1 MNWLINKK
9 DSIFFQIR
17 LFFISIFLL
26 INTLIILQF
35 LVDNNAY
42 KILEMKR
49 YISTIKTLEELHR
62 KPDVSNDEIN
72 ERIAVFDMK
81 LADISFEEL
90 LKSDYKKIKIDK
102 DAPID
107 IYILNDVKYVHFNPN
122 EDFKK
127 IPPPPILPL
136 QNQRLDEF
144 GESIFFKLR
153 PKPFEIL
160 LIDEL
165 NEKDF
170 KYFWLVVLFS
180 IDVLL
185 LWFFMFIE
193 KKLKP
198 LISLKKDMKN
208 LSNGNLQISTKT
220 DGKDEI
226 SQVAKEFDI
235 ALKQLKELRDSRNLF
250 LRNIMHEFKT
260 PITKG
265 RLITDI
271 YEDSERKF
279 ILIRVFQRLE
289 YLLSE
294 FAKIEELTSG
304 KITLDKRKYYVVDL
318 IEQAFDILLL
328 EEDVIEVEYS
338 HELKIEVDFELF
350 SIALKNLIDNAIKYK
365 TEQKPKI
372 IINENSIQI
381 INKGKELSK
390 DIKEY
395 FKPFNHDYETAT
407 SGLGLGLYISNNI
420 IKIHKFELNYIYED
434 GYHNFFIKI
443 I

>member
-1 MNWLINKK
+1 
-9 DSIFFQIR
+9 
-17 LFFISIFLL
+17 
-26 INTLIILQF
+26 
-35 LVDNNAY
+35 
-42 KILEMKR
+42 MKR

-62 KPDVSNDEIN
+62 KPDVSNNEIN

-122 EDFKK
+122 EDFRK
-127 IPPPPILPL
+127 IPPPPIIPL

-180 IDVLL
+180 IDILL

-226 SQVAKEFDI
+226 SQVAKEFDV

>member
-1 MNWLINKK
+1 
-9 DSIFFQIR
+9 
-17 LFFISIFLL
+17 
-26 INTLIILQF
+26 
-35 LVDNNAY
+35 
-42 KILEMKR
+42 MKR

-72 ERIAVFDMK
+72 QRIAIFDMK

-122 EDFKK
+122 EDFRK

-180 IDVLL
+180 IDILL

-434 GYHNFFIKI
+434 SYHNFFIKI

>member
-1 MNWLINKK
+1 
-9 DSIFFQIR
+9 
-17 LFFISIFLL
+17 
-26 INTLIILQF
+26 
-35 LVDNNAY
+35 
-42 KILEMKR
+42 MKR

-107 IYILNDVKYVHFNPN
+107 IYILNSIKYVHFNPN
-122 EDFKK
+122 EDFRK

-180 IDVLL
+180 IDILL

-372 IINENSIQI
+372 IINEDSIQI

>member
-1 MNWLINKK
+1 M
-9 DSIFFQIR
+9 FFQIR

-122 EDFKK
+122 EDFRK

-372 IINENSIQI
+372 IINEDSIQI

>member
-1 MNWLINKK
+1 
-9 DSIFFQIR
+9 
-17 LFFISIFLL
+17 
-26 INTLIILQF
+26 
-35 LVDNNAY
+35 
-42 KILEMKR
+42 MKR

-62 KPDVSNDEIN
+62 KPDISNDEIN

-122 EDFKK
+122 EDFRK
-127 IPPPPILPL
+127 IPPPQILPL

-180 IDVLL
+180 IDILL

-372 IINENSIQI
+372 IINEDSIQI
-381 INKGKELSK
+381 INRGKELSK

>member
-1 MNWLINKK
+1 M
-9 DSIFFQIR
+9 FFQIR

-81 LADISFEEL
+81 LSDISFEEL

-122 EDFKK
+122 EDFRK
-127 IPPPPILPL
+127 IPPPQILPL

-365 TEQKPKI
+365 TEQKTKI

-434 GYHNFFIKI
+434 GYHNFFMKI

>member
-122 EDFKK
+122 EDFRK
-127 IPPPPILPL
+127 IPPPQILPL

-434 GYHNFFIKI
+434 GYHNFFMKI

>member
-1 MNWLINKK
+1 M
-9 DSIFFQIR
+9 FFQIR

-122 EDFKK
+122 EDFRK
-127 IPPPPILPL
+127 IPPPPIIPL

-180 IDVLL
+180 IDILL

>member
-122 EDFKK
+122 EDFRK
-127 IPPPPILPL
+127 IPPPQILPL

-372 IINENSIQI
+372 IINEDSIQI

>member
-1 MNWLINKK
+1 M
-9 DSIFFQIR
+9 FFQIR
-17 LFFISIFLL
+17 LLFISIFFI

-35 LVDNNAY
+35 VLDDNTY
-42 KILEMKR
+42 KILETKR
-49 YISTIKTLEELHR
+49 YISTIKTLENLHNMDIS
-62 KPDVSNDEIN
+62 KDEIDKK
-72 ERIAVFDMK
+72 IAIFDIK
-81 LADISFEEL
+81 LADISLEEL
-90 LKSDYKKIKIDK
+90 LKSNYKKIKIDK
-102 DAPID
+102 ESPID
-107 IYILNDVKYVHFNPN
+107 IYILNGVKYVHFNPN
-122 EDFKK
+122 EDFRKM
-127 IPPPPILPL
+127 PPPPP
-136 QNQRLDEF
+136 NQQFNEV

-170 KYFWLVVLFS
+170 KYFWLIVLFS
-180 IDVLL
+180 IDILL
-185 LWFFMFIE
+185 LWFFIFIE

-208 LSNGNLQISTKT
+208 LSNGNLQISTKI

-226 SQVAKEFDI
+226 SQVAKEFDN
-235 ALKQLKELRDSRNLF
+235 ALKELKELRDSRNLF
-250 LRNIMHEFKT
+250 LRNIMHELKT

-265 RLITDI
+265 KLITDI

-279 ILIRVFQRLE
+279 ILVRVFQRLE

-304 KITLDKRKYYVVDL
+304 KITLDKRQYYVADL
-318 IEQAFDILLL
+318 LEQAFDILLL
-328 EEDVIEVEYS
+328 DENVIEVNYLY
-338 HELKIEVDFELF
+338 ELKIQADFELF
-350 SIALKNLIDNAIKYK
+350 SIALKNLIDNAIRYK
-365 TEQKPKI
+365 INEKPKI

-420 IKIHKFELNYIYED
+420 MKIHKFELNYSYKD

>member
-1 MNWLINKK
+1 M
-9 DSIFFQIR
+9 FFQIR

-107 IYILNDVKYVHFNPN
+107 IYILNSIKYVHFNPN
-122 EDFKK
+122 EDFRK
-127 IPPPPILPL
+127 IPPPPIIPL

-180 IDVLL
+180 IDILL

-220 DGKDEI
+220 DGRDEI

-372 IINENSIQI
+372 IINEDSIQI

>member
-90 LKSDYKKIKIDK
+90 LKSDYKRIKIDK

-107 IYILNDVKYVHFNPN
+107 IYILNSVKYVHFNPN
-122 EDFKK
+122 EDFRK

-180 IDVLL
+180 IDILL

>member
-1 MNWLINKK
+1 M
-9 DSIFFQIR
+9 
-17 LFFISIFLL
+17 
-26 INTLIILQF
+26 IILQF

-122 EDFKK
+122 EDFRK
-127 IPPPPILPL
+127 IPPPQILPL

-304 KITLDKRKYYVVDL
+304 KITLDKRKYYVVD
-318 IEQAFDILLL
+318 
-328 EEDVIEVEYS
+328 
-338 HELKIEVDFELF
+338 
-350 SIALKNLIDNAIKYK
+350 
-365 TEQKPKI
+365 
-372 IINENSIQI
+372 
-381 INKGKELSK
+381 
-390 DIKEY
+390 
-395 FKPFNHDYETAT
+395 
-407 SGLGLGLYISNNI
+407 
-420 IKIHKFELNYIYED
+420 
-434 GYHNFFIKI
+434 
-443 I
+443 

>member
-1 MNWLINKK
+1 M
-9 DSIFFQIR
+9 
-17 LFFISIFLL
+17 
-26 INTLIILQF
+26 QF

-62 KPDVSNDEIN
+62 KPDISNDEIN

-81 LADISFEEL
+81 LADISFDEL

-122 EDFKK
+122 EDFRK

-180 IDVLL
+180 IDILL

-328 EEDVIEVEYS
+328 EEDVIEVEHS
-338 HELKIEVDFELF
+338 HELKIEADFELF

-372 IINENSIQI
+372 IINEDSIQI

>member
-62 KPDVSNDEIN
+62 KPDISNDEIN

-107 IYILNDVKYVHFNPN
+107 IYILNSIKYVHFNPN
-122 EDFKK
+122 EDFRK

-180 IDVLL
+180 IDILL

-226 SQVAKEFDI
+226 SQVAKEFDV

>member
-122 EDFKK
+122 EDFRK
-127 IPPPPILPL
+127 IPPPPIIPL

-180 IDVLL
+180 IDILL

-226 SQVAKEFDI
+226 SQVAKEFDV

>member
-1 MNWLINKK
+1 
-9 DSIFFQIR
+9 
-17 LFFISIFLL
+17 
-26 INTLIILQF
+26 
-35 LVDNNAY
+35 
-42 KILEMKR
+42 MKR

-62 KPDVSNDEIN
+62 KPDISNDEIN

-107 IYILNDVKYVHFNPN
+107 IYILNSIKYVHFNPN
-122 EDFKK
+122 EDFRK

-180 IDVLL
+180 IDILL

-226 SQVAKEFDI
+226 SQVAKEFDV

>member
-1 MNWLINKK
+1 M
-9 DSIFFQIR
+9 FFQIR

-81 LADISFEEL
+81 LSDISFEEL

-122 EDFKK
+122 EDFRK
-127 IPPPPILPL
+127 IPPPQILPL

-434 GYHNFFIKI
+434 GYHNFFMKI

>member
-1 MNWLINKK
+1 M
-9 DSIFFQIR
+9 FFQIR

-62 KPDVSNDEIN
+62 KPDISNDEIN

-107 IYILNDVKYVHFNPN
+107 IYILNSIKYVHFNPN
-122 EDFKK
+122 EDFRK

-180 IDVLL
+180 IDILL

-226 SQVAKEFDI
+226 SQVAKEFDV

>member
-1 MNWLINKK
+1 
-9 DSIFFQIR
+9 
-17 LFFISIFLL
+17 
-26 INTLIILQF
+26 
-35 LVDNNAY
+35 
-42 KILEMKR
+42 MKR

-122 EDFKK
+122 EDFRK
-127 IPPPPILPL
+127 IPPPPIIPL

-180 IDVLL
+180 IDILL

>member
-1 MNWLINKK
+1 
-9 DSIFFQIR
+9 
-17 LFFISIFLL
+17 
-26 INTLIILQF
+26 
-35 LVDNNAY
+35 
-42 KILEMKR
+42 MKR

-122 EDFKK
+122 EDFRK
-127 IPPPPILPL
+127 IPPPPIIPL

>member
-1 MNWLINKK
+1 
-9 DSIFFQIR
+9 
-17 LFFISIFLL
+17 
-26 INTLIILQF
+26 
-35 LVDNNAY
+35 
-42 KILEMKR
+42 MKR

-107 IYILNDVKYVHFNPN
+107 IYILNSIKYVHFNPN

-127 IPPPPILPL
+127 IPPPPIIPL

-180 IDVLL
+180 IDILL

-434 GYHNFFIKI
+434 GYHNFFMKI

>member
-1 MNWLINKK
+1 
-9 DSIFFQIR
+9 
-17 LFFISIFLL
+17 
-26 INTLIILQF
+26 
-35 LVDNNAY
+35 
-42 KILEMKR
+42 MKR

-122 EDFKK
+122 EDFRK
-127 IPPPPILPL
+127 IPPPQILPL

-372 IINENSIQI
+372 IINEDSIQI

>member
-1 MNWLINKK
+1 M
-9 DSIFFQIR
+9 FFQIR

-62 KPDVSNDEIN
+62 KPDILNDEIN

-122 EDFKK
+122 EDFRK

-198 LISLKKDMKN
+198 LISLKNDMKN

>member
-1 MNWLINKK
+1 
-9 DSIFFQIR
+9 
-17 LFFISIFLL
+17 
-26 INTLIILQF
+26 
-35 LVDNNAY
+35 
-42 KILEMKR
+42 MKR

-122 EDFKK
+122 EDFRK

-180 IDVLL
+180 IDILL

-372 IINENSIQI
+372 IINEDSIQI

-434 GYHNFFIKI
+434 GYHNFFMKI

>member
-1 MNWLINKK
+1 
-9 DSIFFQIR
+9 
-17 LFFISIFLL
+17 
-26 INTLIILQF
+26 
-35 LVDNNAY
+35 
-42 KILEMKR
+42 MKR

-107 IYILNDVKYVHFNPN
+107 IYILNSVKYVHFNPN
-122 EDFKK
+122 EDFRK
-127 IPPPPILPL
+127 IPPPPIIPL

-180 IDVLL
+180 IDILL

-372 IINENSIQI
+372 IINEDSIQI

>member
-122 EDFKK
+122 EDFRK
-127 IPPPPILPL
+127 IPPPPIIPL

-180 IDVLL
+180 IDILL

-226 SQVAKEFDI
+226 SQVAKEFDV

-434 GYHNFFIKI
+434 GYHSFFIKI

>member
-1 MNWLINKK
+1 M
-9 DSIFFQIR
+9 
-17 LFFISIFLL
+17 
-26 INTLIILQF
+26 IILQF

-49 YISTIKTLEELHR
+49 YTSTIKTLEELHR

-122 EDFKK
+122 EDFRK
-127 IPPPPILPL
+127 IPPPPIIPL

-372 IINENSIQI
+372 IINEDSIQI

-395 FKPFNHDYETAT
+395 FKPFNHGYETAT

>member
-122 EDFKK
+122 EDFRK

-180 IDVLL
+180 IDILL

-434 GYHNFFIKI
+434 DYHNFFIKI

>member
-62 KPDVSNDEIN
+62 KPDISNDEIN

-122 EDFKK
+122 EDFRK
-127 IPPPPILPL
+127 IPPPPIIPL

-365 TEQKPKI
+365 TEQKTKI

-434 GYHNFFIKI
+434 GYHNFFMKI

>member
-1 MNWLINKK
+1 M
-9 DSIFFQIR
+9 
-17 LFFISIFLL
+17 
-26 INTLIILQF
+26 IILQF

-122 EDFKK
+122 EDFRK
-127 IPPPPILPL
+127 IPPPQILPL

-434 GYHNFFIKI
+434 GYHNFFMKI

>member
-1 MNWLINKK
+1 
-9 DSIFFQIR
+9 
-17 LFFISIFLL
+17 
-26 INTLIILQF
+26 
-35 LVDNNAY
+35 
-42 KILEMKR
+42 MKR

-122 EDFKK
+122 EDFRK
-127 IPPPPILPL
+127 IPPPQILPL

>member
-1 MNWLINKK
+1 M
-9 DSIFFQIR
+9 FFQIR

-122 EDFKK
+122 EDFRK

-381 INKGKELSK
+381 INRGKELSK

>member
-107 IYILNDVKYVHFNPN
+107 IYILNSIKYVHFNPN
-122 EDFKK
+122 EDFRK

-226 SQVAKEFDI
+226 SQVAKEFDV

-328 EEDVIEVEYS
+328 EEDVLEVEYS

>member
-1 MNWLINKK
+1 
-9 DSIFFQIR
+9 
-17 LFFISIFLL
+17 
-26 INTLIILQF
+26 
-35 LVDNNAY
+35 
-42 KILEMKR
+42 MKR

-107 IYILNDVKYVHFNPN
+107 IYILNSIKYVHFNPN
-122 EDFKK
+122 EDFRK
-127 IPPPPILPL
+127 IPPPPIIPL

-180 IDVLL
+180 IDILL

-372 IINENSIQI
+372 IINEDSIQI

>member
-1 MNWLINKK
+1 
-9 DSIFFQIR
+9 
-17 LFFISIFLL
+17 
-26 INTLIILQF
+26 
-35 LVDNNAY
+35 
-42 KILEMKR
+42 MKR

-107 IYILNDVKYVHFNPN
+107 IYILNSIKYVHFNPN
-122 EDFKK
+122 EDFRK
-127 IPPPPILPL
+127 IPPPPIIPL

-180 IDVLL
+180 IDILL

-208 LSNGNLQISTKT
+208 LSNGNLQISTKI
-220 DGKDEI
+220 DGRDEI

-372 IINENSIQI
+372 IINEDSIQI

>member
-107 IYILNDVKYVHFNPN
+107 IYILNSIKYVHFNPN
-122 EDFKK
+122 EDFRK
-127 IPPPPILPL
+127 IPPPPIIPL

-180 IDVLL
+180 IDILL

-208 LSNGNLQISTKT
+208 LSNGNLQISTKI
-220 DGKDEI
+220 DGRDEI

-372 IINENSIQI
+372 IINEDSIQI

>member
-122 EDFKK
+122 EDFRK
-127 IPPPPILPL
+127 IPPPPIIPL

-180 IDVLL
+180 IDILL